1 MENILKIN
9 GLSKKYGNF
18 KALDNI
24 NLEVHEKDIYGL
36 IGQNGA
42 GKTTLLKII
51 MGLSKQSEGNIS
63 ILNSKNESEILKN
76 RKKIGFYI
84 GQSFFPYLNAK
95 ENIEY
100 YRRLKGIKGKNE
112 TNRVL
117 DIVGLKGVK
126 KPFKA
131 YSMGMKQRLGIA
143 SGMLGNPEVIIL
155 YEPISGLDPQD
166 IVDIRNIILLLN
178 REYNTTLIVSSHILK
193 ELDLVA
199 NRFGIIDHGKLI
211 KEISHEELHDKT
223 SSSIMMKVD
232 DKSKTINI
240 LNKIFNIENIK
251 IIDENRIEINERLDN
266 TNLINKTL
274 IENNIEVYEIFKE
287 ESSLEDY
294 YFSLIGG
301 GKNE

>member
-24 NLEVHEKDIYGL
+24 NLEVYDKDIYGL

-51 MGLSKQSEGNIS
+51 MGLSQGSEGNLS

-84 GQSFFPYLNAK
+84 GQSFYPYLNAM

-100 YRRLKGIKGKNE
+100 YRKLKGIKGKKE
-112 TNRVL
+112 TDRVL
-117 DIVGLKGVK
+117 KIVGLSGVK
-126 KPFKA
+126 KPFKE
-131 YSMGMKQRLGIA
+131 YSMGMRQRLGIA
-143 SGMLGNPEVIIL
+143 TAMLGNPEIVIL
-155 YEPISGLDPQD
+155 DEPINGLDPQG

-178 REYNTTLIVSSHILK
+178 KEYNTTLIVSSHILN

-199 NRFGIIDHGKLI
+199 NRFGIIDHGKLV
-211 KEISHEELHDKT
+211 KEISHEELHDKA
-223 SSSIMMKVD
+223 SSSIILKVD
-232 DKSKTINI
+232 NTNKT
-240 LNKIFNIENIK
+240 LNLLNEKFNINNIK
-251 IIDENRIEINERLDN
+251 TMDQNTIEINEKVEE
-266 TNLINKTL
+266 TNLINKVL
-274 IENNIEVYEIFKE
+274 NDNNIDVYEIYKE

-294 YFSLIGG
+294 YFSLIRG

>member
-1 MENILKIN
+1 MKSILKID
-9 GLSKKYGNF
+9 GLSKKYGSF

-24 NLEVHEKDIYGL
+24 NLEVYERDIYGL

-51 MGLSKQSEGNIS
+51 MGLSEKSEGNLS
-63 ILNSKNESEILKN
+63 ILNSKNEGEILKN

-100 YRRLKGIKGKNE
+100 YRKLKGLKNKKE
-112 TNRVL
+112 TDRVL
-117 DIVGLKGVK
+117 EIVGLKGVK

-143 SGMLGNPEVIIL
+143 TAMLGNPEIIVL
-155 YEPISGLDPQD
+155 DEPINGLDPQG

-178 REYNTTLIVSSHILK
+178 KECNTTLIVSSHILK

-199 NRFGIIDHGKLI
+199 NRFGIIDHGKLV
-211 KEISHEELHDKT
+211 KEISYEELHDKT
-223 SSSIMMKVD
+223 SSSIMLKVD
-232 DKSKTINI
+232 D
-240 LNKIFNIENIK
+240 LNKSIKILSEKFGITNIK
-251 IIDENRIEINERLDN
+251 LIDENRIEINEKLEN

-274 IENNIEVYEIFKE
+274 IENSIEVYEIYKE
-287 ESSLEDY
+287 ESTLEDY

-301 GKNE
+301 GKND